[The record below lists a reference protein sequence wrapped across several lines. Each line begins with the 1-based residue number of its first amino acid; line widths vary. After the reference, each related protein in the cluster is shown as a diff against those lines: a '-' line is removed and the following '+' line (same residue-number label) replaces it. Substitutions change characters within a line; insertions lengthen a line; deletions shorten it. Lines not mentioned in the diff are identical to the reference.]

1 MSKREIAYH
10 FFICIFVS
18 SDGAFFLLYASRDT
32 KHVENRVVCFVFF
45 LAAGELFFLKC
56 MRDTV
61 ETSADG
67 TK

>member
-10 FFICIFVS
+10 F
-18 SDGAFFLLYASRDT
+18 L
-32 KHVENRVVCFVFF
+32 FVF
-45 LAAGELFFLKC
+45 LFQVMALSFYCMRQGMQNMSKSVLFALLFSCGGRIIFLKC

>member
-10 FFICIFVS
+10 FLFV
-18 SDGAFFLLYASRDT
+18 FLFQVMALSFYYMRQGIQNMSKSALSAL
-32 KHVENRVVCFVFF
+32 FF